1 MNITIFQDITTEDAL
16 KQIEDNAPSEGLYVD
31 MDNKDERKYVKDSA
45 ALISGML
52 KKLERARIDKSKDY
66 KARVESEAKSIRER
80 LQAAN
85 EPFTALIDAHNL
97 KRKQILDAKK
107 AKEAAIE
114 LAKQIE
120 SDHEIGLLLN
130 DKFDNEAEQ
139 READRIAKQKE
150 HDEQVA
156 AEAIRL
162 EASKIAHRE
171 AQEKADRE
179 ARERDVEHKRQV
191 NNKILNKLMLTTS
204 LTEEQAKE
212 VISVAAK
219 GVILNFAIT
228 Y

>member
-1 MNITIFQDITTEDAL
+1 MDITIFQDITTEDAL

-52 KKLERARIDKSKDY
+52 KKLDRARIDKAKDY

-85 EPFTALIDAHNL
+85 EPFTALIDAHTL

-107 AKEAAIE
+107 AKDAAIE
-114 LAKQIE
+114 LAKQVE

-130 DKFDNEAEQ
+130 DKFDSEAEQ
-139 READRIAKQKE
+139 READRIAKQEAHDKE
-150 HDEQVA
+150 VA
-156 AEAIRL
+156 AQAIKAEQERQKREAEQREAEEAIR
-162 EASKIAHRE
+162 ESNI
-171 AQEKADRE
+171 
-179 ARERDVEHKRQV
+179 EHKRQV
-191 NNKILNKLMLTTS
+191 NN
-204 LTEEQAKE
+204 QALWDFVSATGMAE
-212 VISVAAK
+212 DQARAVVSAIVSGAISNVS
-219 GVILNFAIT
+219 IT

>member
-1 MNITIFQDITTEDAL
+1 MDITIFQDITTEDAL

-45 ALISGML
+45 ALINGLL

-66 KARVESEAKSIRER
+66 KARVESEAKAIRER

-130 DKFDNEAEQ
+130 DKFDSESEQ
-139 READRIAKQKE
+139 READRIAAQEAHDKE
-150 HDEQVA
+150 VA
-156 AEAIRL
+156 AKAIMAEKEKQEREAKRL
-162 EASKIAHRE
+162 EA
-171 AQEKADRE
+171 EKAIRE
-179 ARERDVEHKRQV
+179 SNLEHKRQV
-191 NNKILNKLMLTTS
+191 NNKILNQLMLTTS
-204 LTEEQAKE
+204 LTEDQAKE

-219 GVILNFAIT
+219 GAILNFAIT

>member
-1 MNITIFQDITTEDAL
+1 MEITLFQDITTESAL
-16 KQIEDNAPSEGLYVD
+16 RQIEESAPSEGLYVD

-45 ALISGML
+45 SLINDML
-52 KKLERARIDKSKDY
+52 KRLDRARIDKSKKY
-66 KARVESEAKSIRER
+66 KQSVESEAKAIRER

-85 EPFTALIDAHNL
+85 EPFTALIDAHTL
-97 KRKQILDAKK
+97 ERKKILDAKK

-120 SDHEIGLLLN
+120 SDHEIGVLLN
-130 DKFDNEAEQ
+130 DKWDGEKEKREAE
-139 READRIAKQKE
+139 RVAAQKS

-162 EASKIAHRE
+162 EASKIAHRG

-179 ARERDVEHKRQV
+179 ARERDVEHKRKINRQAAETLMMATGMDYDDAESIIRVIAKNQV
-191 NNKILNKLMLTTS
+191 SNVTIH
-204 LTEEQAKE
+204 
-212 VISVAAK
+212 
-219 GVILNFAIT
+219 